1 MANSHYS
8 IIEPVIYTASRLE
21 VISNRYLFG
30 PIGMNIT
37 SIKILGLINKKKAI
51 TPKDIMELIGGTK
64 SNISQ
69 RLDFLEKKGFVKTR
83 KNTFS
88 DKRKTLIALTPLGKK
103 KLREMKS
110 HLKKTSLELESNFS
124 EEEIQQHFTFFNKLN
139 KLIETKEKEFSKG
152 LIKTPLSKKLFLT

>member
-69 RLDFLEKKGFVKTR
+69 RLDFLEKKGFIKTR